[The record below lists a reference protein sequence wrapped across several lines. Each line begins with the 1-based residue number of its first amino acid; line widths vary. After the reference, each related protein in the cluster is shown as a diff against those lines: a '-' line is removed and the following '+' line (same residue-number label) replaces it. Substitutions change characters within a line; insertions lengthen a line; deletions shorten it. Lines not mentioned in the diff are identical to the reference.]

1 MLAWGQGMA
10 VSLLAPAWPQNQPQL
25 QARPACHPVSCLA
38 RGPGE
43 GTSQMS
49 GRLLSPAPPSSLF
62 PKVPPSLACPQA
74 QADSAHT
81 VPIAPR
87 TRRVFPQDMR
97 VWAGQ

>member
-43 GTSQMS
+43 GHISNVRPSPFSCSPFLSVPQ
-49 GRLLSPAPPSSLF
+49 GAPLPGLSPG
-62 PKVPPSLACPQA
+62 
-74 QADSAHT
+74 T
-81 VPIAPR
+81 
-87 TRRVFPQDMR
+87 
-97 VWAGQ
+97 G